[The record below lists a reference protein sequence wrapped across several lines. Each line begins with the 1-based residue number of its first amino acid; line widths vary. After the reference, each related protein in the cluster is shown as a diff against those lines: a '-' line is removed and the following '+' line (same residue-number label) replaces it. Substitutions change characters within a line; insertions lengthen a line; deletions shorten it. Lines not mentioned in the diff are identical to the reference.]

1 MEPKK
6 RYKQELSDLK
16 QHRESVIL
24 ETAERVFNDNG
35 IEKTTMHHIA
45 KEASIGI
52 ATLFRYFPKKEKLIV
67 AVATKMIEEVFLE
80 FQTISQMEKTC
91 LEKMDLLFDYF
102 IAPLPNHRDSSIKFL
117 EDFENYAAHSDEP
130 LEDIDEFNRLYRRVS
145 LMFSRIIQDGQEDG
159 SLRGDISV
167 RETLTTVINAFAMF
181 SRKLSLQRN
190 ILRLESDLEPEKQL
204 AVLKHILMD
213 YLKA

>member
-1 MEPKK
+1 MEPKT
-6 RYKQELSDLK
+6 RYKQELSELK
-16 QHRESVIL
+16 QHREQVIL
-24 ETAERVFNDNG
+24 ETAERVFSDNG

-67 AVATKMIEEVFLE
+67 AVATNMIEEVFLE
-80 FQTISQMEKTC
+80 FQKISQTDSTC
-91 LEKMDLLFDYF
+91 LEKMELLFDFF
-102 IAPLPNHRDSSIKFL
+102 IAPLPNHYDRNIKFL

-130 LEDIDEFNRLYRRVS
+130 LEDMDEFNRLYRRVS

-159 SLRGDISV
+159 SLRSDISV
-167 RETLTTVINAFAMF
+167 RETLTTVINAFAIF

-190 ILRLESDLEPEKQL
+190 ILRLELDLEPEKQL
-204 AVLKHILMD
+204 TVLKHILLD